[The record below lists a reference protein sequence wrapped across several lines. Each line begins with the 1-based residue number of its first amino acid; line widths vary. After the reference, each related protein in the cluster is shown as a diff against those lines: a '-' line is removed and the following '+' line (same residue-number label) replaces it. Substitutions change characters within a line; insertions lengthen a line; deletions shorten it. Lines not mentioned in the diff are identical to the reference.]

1 MSDDADDS
9 QKTEEATPKKLSQAR
24 ERGNVPRSMEVNT
37 WLMLFAGAIIVGA
50 IAPGLM
56 DDIRI
61 LAITFVERPHEF
73 AVDQGNLG
81 DLLGETVKAVALIL
95 TAPVVIMIVF
105 ALASGLVQNG
115 LVYSPKAIEPKLEKI
130 SPLKG
135 LKKFATSRQYVEFLK
150 GLIKLAIVGTTAV
163 ILLSPEFDRIDTLSS
178 YDPLNVLKLVH
189 ELIMRLLVYV
199 LAILAV
205 IALVD
210 FIYQRMQHAKQLR
223 MTKQEI
229 KDEFKQAEGDPHVKG
244 RLRQIRMDRARQ
256 RMMQAVPDADVVV
269 TNPTHFAVAL
279 KYKPDDDMDAPM
291 LVAKGQD
298 LIAQKI
304 REIATENGIM
314 IVENKPLAQALF
326 KNVEIDQEVPTE
338 HYKAVAEII
347 SYVWRIKG
355 RVMPES

>member
-1 MSDDADDS
+1 MSDEPDEA
-9 QKTEEATPKKLSQAR
+9 QKTEEATPKKIAQAR

-37 WLMLFAGAIIVGA
+37 WLMLFAGAILVGA
-50 IAPGLM
+50 FGPGLM
-56 DDIRI
+56 DEIRI
-61 LAITFVERPHEF
+61 LNLAFIERP
-73 AVDQGNLG
+73 DQFPMDRGNLG
-81 DLLGETVKAVALIL
+81 DILVETIKSVALL
-95 TAPVVIMIVF
+95 LAGPVVIMVVF

-115 LVYSPKAIEPKLEKI
+115 LVYAPKAMEPKLEKL

-135 LKKFATSRQYVEFLK
+135 VKKFATSRQYVEFLK
-150 GLIKLAIVGTTAV
+150 GLFKLTIVGTTA
-163 ILLSPEFDRIDTLSS
+163 LLLLWPEFDRIDTFSS
-178 YDPLNVLKLVH
+178 FDPLNILKLVH
-189 ELIMRLLVYV
+189 ELIMRLLAYV

-205 IALVD
+205 IALID

-244 RLRQIRMDRARQ
+244 RLRQIRMERARQ

-279 KYKPDDDMDAPM
+279 KYKPDRDMDAPV

-304 REIATENGIM
+304 REIAIENGIM

-326 KNVEIDQEVPTE
+326 KTVEIDQEVPTE

-355 RVMPES
+355 RIMPAD